1 MAGPSGL
8 GRLGWRAASRI
19 PDQAARGVGLATVRV
34 PQSLQWKRPATGV
47 RSSARRTEAT
57 LDGRTVWQAHAFAGV
72 GAATSPLAALPD
84 EHGTSS
90 SAGDEQEGAGWS
102 VTQAGSALASDS
114 NQQRA
119 DLHLV
124 LVAPLI
130 PGNVGTVARTC
141 AAAAVGLHLV
151 EPLGFEISDTK
162 LKRAGLD
169 YWPFVVVKVHRSW
182 EDFHAYFL
190 EQAGPKRLV
199 AFSKRGSI
207 PHWDVA
213 YRPGDW
219 LLFGSETSGLPPA
232 AVSAANGGSEHSG
245 GIARIPMEETHVRSL
260 NLAVSASVGVY
271 EAMRQLEQQPK
282 RPQPKLKPSS
292 LSS

>member
-190 EQAGPKRLV
+190 EQ
-199 AFSKRGSI
+199 
-207 PHWDVA
+207 DVA